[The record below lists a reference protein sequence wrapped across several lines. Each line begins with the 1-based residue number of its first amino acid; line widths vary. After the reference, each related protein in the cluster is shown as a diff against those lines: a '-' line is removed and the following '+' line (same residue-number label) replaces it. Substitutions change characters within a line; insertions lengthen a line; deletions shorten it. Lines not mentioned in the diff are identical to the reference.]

1 MSSKTQFDVSA
12 GGVIYRDDDNGVMVC
27 LIKTPPNGDWQL
39 PKGLVDENESFEEA
53 ALREVKE
60 ETGLEGILEAPID
73 NIEYWFW
80 FQEGKEKVRHHKI
93 VYFFLLKY
101 ITGVTEDHDDEV
113 QEAVWMPLTKALS
126 TLSFDGERAIL
137 RKAEEMLRPGNQG
150 GNGNRELT

>member
-1 MSSKTQFDVSA
+1 MRSKTQFDVSA
-12 GGVIYRDDDNGVMVC
+12 GGVIYRDDDNEVIVC

-126 TLSFDGERAIL
+126 TLPFDGERERYSGKQKRCSGQEI
-137 RKAEEMLRPGNQG
+137 RGEMVTGS
-150 GNGNRELT
+150 

>member
-1 MSSKTQFDVSA
+1 MSSNTQFDVSA
-12 GGVIYRDDDNGVMVC
+12 GGVIYRTENNEVMVC

-39 PKGLVDENESFEEA
+39 PKGLVDDNESFEQT

-60 ETGLEGILEAPID
+60 ETGLEGTLEGRID
-73 NIEYWFW
+73 SIDYWFW
-80 FQEGKEKVRHHKI
+80 QEEGDEKIRHHKT